1 MIVPLY
7 VREPDAEAAPR
18 PQPLE
23 PALTAFVRRMQ
34 GADLPAVMEVA
45 RASLPQPWSEPVW
58 REELASV
65 FGLYLVL
72 QQGSDV
78 SGFVGVKR
86 VADEAHV
93 MTLAVPPGSRRRGLG
108 RALVRAALADA
119 ALAGVRRVHWR
130 CGPPTKPLRALY
142 ASLGFRETGRRKNYY
157 GDEDALLMTLDL
169 S

>member
-1 MIVPLY
+1 LTESARDDAL
-7 VREPDAEAAPR
+7 VRPMRA
-18 PQPLE
+18 
-23 PALTAFVRRMQ
+23 
-34 GADLPAVMEVA
+34 ADLPAVMEVT

-65 FGLYLVL
+65 FGVYLVL
-72 QQGSDV
+72 QRGSDV

-86 VADEAHV
+86 VAEEAHV

-108 RALVRAALADA
+108 RTLVLAAFADP
-119 ALAGVRRVHWR
+119 ALAGVRRVYLEVR
-130 CGPPTKPLRALY
+130 PSNAAARALY
-142 ASLGFRETGRRKNYY
+142 DSLGFRETGRRKNYY

>member
-1 MIVPLY
+1 M
-7 VREPDAEAAPR
+7 R
-18 PQPLE
+18 
-23 PALTAFVRRMQ
+23 
-34 GADLPAVMEVA
+34 GADLPVVMEVA

-72 QQGSDV
+72 QRGSDV

-108 RALVRAALADA
+108 RALVRAALADP
-119 ALAGVRRVHWR
+119 ALSGVRRVHLEVR
-130 CGPPTKPLRALY
+130 PSNAAARALY
-142 ASLGFRETGRRKNYY
+142 ASFGFRETGLRRNYY
-157 GDEDALLMTLDL
+157 GEEDALLMTLDL

>member
-1 MIVPLY
+1 MT
-7 VREPDAEAAPR
+7 EAARDDALVR
-18 PQPLE
+18 PMR
-23 PALTAFVRRMQ
+23 A
-34 GADLPAVMEVA
+34 ADLPAVMEVA

-65 FGLYLVL
+65 FAVYLVL
-72 QQGSDV
+72 QRGSDV

-86 VADEAHV
+86 VAEEAHV

-108 RALVRAALADA
+108 RALVLAAFADP
-119 ALAGVRRVHWR
+119 ALAGVRRVYLEVR
-130 CGPPTKPLRALY
+130 PSNAAARALY
-142 ASLGFRETGRRKNYY
+142 DSLGFRETGRRKNYY

>member
-1 MIVPLY
+1 M
-7 VREPDAEAAPR
+7 R
-18 PQPLE
+18 PM
-23 PALTAFVRRMQ
+23 RS
-34 GADLPAVMEVA
+34 ADLPAVMEVA
-45 RASLPQPWSEPVW
+45 RASLSQPWSEAVW
-58 REELASV
+58 REELTSE

-72 QQGSDV
+72 QRGSDL

-108 RALVRAALADA
+108 RVLVRAALADP
-119 ALAGVRRVHWR
+119 ALAGVRRVHLEVR
-130 CGPPTKPLRALY
+130 PSNAAARALY
-142 ASLGFRETGRRKNYY
+142 VSLGFRETGLRKNYY

>member
-1 MIVPLY
+1 M
-7 VREPDAEAAPR
+7 RD
-18 PQPLE
+18 
-23 PALTAFVRRMQ
+23 
-34 GADLPAVMEVA
+34 ADLPVVMEVA

-65 FGLYLVL
+65 FGLYLIL
-72 QQGSDV
+72 QRGSDV

-93 MTLAVPPGSRRRGLG
+93 MTLAVPPGSRRWGLG
-108 RALVRAALADA
+108 RVLVRAALADP
-119 ALAGVRRVHWR
+119 ALAGVRRVHLEVR
-130 CGPPTKPLRALY
+130 PSNAPARALY
-142 ASLGFRETGRRKNYY
+142 ASLGFRETGWRKNYY

>member
-1 MIVPLY
+1 M
-7 VREPDAEAAPR
+7 R
-18 PQPLE
+18 
-23 PALTAFVRRMQ
+23 

-72 QQGSDV
+72 QRGSDV

-108 RALVRAALADA
+108 RALVLAAFADP
-119 ALAGVRRVHWR
+119 ALAGVRRVYLEVR
-130 CGPPTKPLRALY
+130 PSNPPPRAHY
-142 ASLGFRETGRRKNYY
+142 DSLGFRETSRRKNYY

>member
-1 MIVPLY
+1 MT
-7 VREPDAEAAPR
+7 EAARDDALVR
-18 PQPLE
+18 PMR
-23 PALTAFVRRMQ
+23 A
-34 GADLPAVMEVA
+34 ADLPAVMEVA

-65 FGLYLVL
+65 FGVYLVL
-72 QQGSDV
+72 QRGSDV

-86 VADEAHV
+86 VAEEAHV

-108 RALVRAALADA
+108 RALVLTAFADP
-119 ALAGVRRVHWR
+119 ALAGVRRVYLEVR
-130 CGPPTKPLRALY
+130 PSNAAARALY
-142 ASLGFRETGRRKNYY
+142 DSLGFRETGRRKNYY

>member
-1 MIVPLY
+1 MTESARDDAL
-7 VREPDAEAAPR
+7 VRPMR
-18 PQPLE
+18 
-23 PALTAFVRRMQ
+23 T
-34 GADLPAVMEVA
+34 ADLPAVMEVA

-93 MTLAVPPGSRRRGLG
+93 MTLAVPPGSRRRGRG
-108 RALVRAALADA
+108 RALVLAAFADP
-119 ALAGVRRVHWR
+119 ALAGVRRVYLEVR
-130 CGPPTKPLRALY
+130 PSNAAARALY
-142 ASLGFRETGRRKNYY
+142 DSLGFRETGRRKNYY

>member
-1 MIVPLY
+1 M
-7 VREPDAEAAPR
+7 R
-18 PQPLE
+18 
-23 PALTAFVRRMQ
+23 

-72 QQGSDV
+72 QLGNDV

-108 RALVRAALADA
+108 RALVLAAFADP
-119 ALAGVRRVHWR
+119 ALAGVRRVHLEVR
-130 CGPPTKPLRALY
+130 PSNAAARALY
-142 ASLGFRETGRRKNYY
+142 ASLGFGETGRRKNYY

-169 S
+169 P